1 MFFSFS
7 LLFWDRLPKDVFSNF
22 LKLVTQEAC
31 HQDRTYFIG
40 YTKSA
45 SHKNCSISSY
55 PKKDKQQPETRK
67 KINSKMTEDSSIK
80 RERNRVYK

>member
-7 LLFWDRLPKDVFSNF
+7 LLFWDRLLKDVFSNF

-40 YTKSA
+40 YTKRV
-45 SHKNCSISSY
+45 SHKNYSISCY
-55 PKKDKQQPETRK
+55 PKKYKQQPETWKKNKLEDDRRFKNQNRK
-67 KINSKMTEDSSIK
+67 KSSL
-80 RERNRVYK
+80 